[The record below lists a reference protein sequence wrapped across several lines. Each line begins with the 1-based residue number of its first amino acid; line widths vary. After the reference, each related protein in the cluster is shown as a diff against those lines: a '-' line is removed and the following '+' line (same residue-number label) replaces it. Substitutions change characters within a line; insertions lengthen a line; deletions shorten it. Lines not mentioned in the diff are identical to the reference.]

1 MSNCPYA
8 VTHEVENMIHVAK
21 GPYHCPAPITQVE
34 RLALVFSMKSTLS
47 GG

>member
-8 VTHEVENMIHVAK
+8 VTHEVENMTHIAK
-21 GPYHCPAPITQVE
+21 ALTTVITQVE
-34 RLALVFSMKSTLS
+34 RLALVFSMKSTLP